1 MAMTK
6 EMMRE
11 SIASALTKVQ
21 ETGQWQE
28 ATLPEDNEDENEL
41 VMLAAHDGKIEMHAG
56 WNEHEMELVY
66 ASERATFDV
75 DAAIA
80 AAWPDMG

>member
-1 MAMTK
+1 MKK

-41 VMLAAHDGKIEMHAG
+41 VMLAAHDGKMRDRPGDRAPPAVS
-56 WNEHEMELVY
+56 LVGGG
-66 ASERATFDV
+66 R
-75 DAAIA
+75 
-80 AAWPDMG
+80 